1 MTHTIPATEQLRANE
16 AVERLARAA
25 HHAVDRAAA
34 KAEAL
39 SETRQAWLD
48 SAGDHVRKR
57 PLTSVLIAFATGLV
71 IDRLLR

>member
-1 MTHTIPATEQLRANE
+1 MTHTIPATVQLRANE
-16 AVERLARAA
+16 AVDRLAQAA

-39 SETRQAWLD
+39 GETQDAWLA
-48 SAGDHVRKR
+48 SARLHVQQR
-57 PLTSVLIAFATGLV
+57 PLRSVLIALAAGLV

>member
-1 MTHTIPATEQLRANE
+1 MTHTIPATEQLKANE
-16 AVERLARAA
+16 AIERLARAA

-39 SETRQAWLD
+39 GETPQAWLA
-48 SAGDHVRKR
+48 SASEQVRKR
-57 PLTSVLIAFATGLV
+57 PLTSVVIAFATGMV

>member
-1 MTHTIPATEQLRANE
+1 MTHTISATARLKANE
-16 AVERLARAA
+16 AVERMAQAA

-39 SETRQAWLD
+39 GETHHAWVE
-48 SAGDHVRKR
+48 SAGNHIRKR
-57 PLTSVLIAFATGLV
+57 PLRSVLIAAAAGML

>member
-1 MTHTIPATEQLRANE
+1 MTHTIAATERLRAND
-16 AVERLARAA
+16 AIERLARAA

-39 SETRQAWLD
+39 GETRHAWLT

-57 PLTSVLIAFATGLV
+57 PLTSVLIALATGMV

>member
-39 SETRQAWLD
+39 SEKRQAWLN
-48 SAGDHVRKR
+48 SAGDPVRKR
-57 PLTSVLIAFATGLV
+57 PLTSVLIALAAGMA